1 MHMDA
6 HDYQSK
12 GLHYFDNPRTDI
24 LPLMPKG
31 AKKVLEIGCG
41 TGVTLALLK
50 ERGLAHEVHGLE
62 WVKLEEAHP
71 HVDQWFWGDAVSA
84 VKVLE
89 DGAYDAI
96 LCLDFLEHLADP
108 WSFLEAVKSKLSPS
122 GCLIASLPNLRRVK
136 VLWNLAVRGRFD
148 YAEEGIM
155 DRTHLRFFTRKS
167 ALELMNSGGLAVDI
181 WMHSPFDSGSKGQ
194 ILNALTLGLF
204 RDFFTIQYL
213 IRSVPRK

>member
-1 MHMDA
+1 MDV

-12 GLHYFDNPRTDI
+12 SLEYFDNPRRDI
-24 LPLMPKG
+24 VPLMPTG
-31 AKKVLEIGCG
+31 AKKVFEIGCG
-41 TGVTLALLK
+41 TGVTLAHLK
-50 ERGLAHEVHGLE
+50 EQGLAQEVHGME
-62 WVKLEEAHP
+62 WVKLEQAHP
-71 HVDQWFWGDAVSA
+71 AVDQWYWGDAVSA
-84 VKVLE
+84 LERVE

-167 ALELMNSGGLAVDI
+167 ALELMNSGGFIVEE
-181 WMHSPFDSGSKGQ
+181 WKHSPFDSGSKGH

-213 IRSVPRK
+213 IRSVPGK

>member
-1 MHMDA
+1 MDA
-6 HDYQSK
+6 QDYHSK
-12 GLHYFDNPRTDI
+12 GLQYFDNPRKDI
-24 LPLMPKG
+24 IPLMPKG
-31 AKKVLEIGCG
+31 AKRILEIGCG
-41 TGVTLALLK
+41 TGVSLAHLK
-50 ERGLAHEVHGLE
+50 ALGLAEEVHGME

-71 HVDQWFWGDAVSA
+71 GVDHWFWGDAVSA
-84 VKVLE
+84 LERLE

-96 LCLDFLEHLADP
+96 LCLDFLEHLEDP
-108 WSFLEAVKSKLSPS
+108 WTFLGAVKPKLTPS

-167 ALELMNSGGLAVDI
+167 ALELMNSGGFEVDM
-181 WMHSPFDSGSKGQ
+181 WRHSPFDPGSKGQ
-194 ILNALTLGLF
+194 FINALTIGLF

-213 IRSVPRK
+213 IRSVQKHD

>member
-1 MHMDA
+1 MDV

-12 GLHYFDNPRTDI
+12 SLEYFDNPRRDI
-24 LPLMPKG
+24 VPLMPTG

-41 TGVTLALLK
+41 TGVTLAHLK
-50 ERGLAHEVHGLE
+50 EQGLAQEVHGME
-62 WVKLEEAHP
+62 WVKLEQAHP
-71 HVDQWFWGDAVSA
+71 AVDQWYWGDAVSA
-84 VKVLE
+84 LERVE

-167 ALELMNSGGLAVDI
+167 ALELMNSGGFIVEE
-181 WMHSPFDSGSKGQ
+181 WKHSPFDSGSKGH

>member
-1 MHMDA
+1 MNMDA
-6 HDYQSK
+6 HDYHSK
-12 GLHYFDNPRTDI
+12 GLGYFDNPRLDI
-24 LPLMPKG
+24 LALMPKG

-41 TGVTLALLK
+41 TGVTLAHLK
-50 ERGLAHEVHGLE
+50 ELGLAHEVHGME
-62 WVKLEEAHP
+62 WVKLDEAHP
-71 HVDQWFWGDAVSA
+71 HVDQWFWGDAVSTLEH
-84 VKVLE
+84 LE

-108 WSFLEAVKSKLSPS
+108 WSFLEALKSKLSSS
-122 GCLIASLPNLRRVK
+122 GCVIASLPNLRRVK

-167 ALELMNSGGLAVDI
+167 ALELMNSGGFEVEE
-181 WMHSPFDSGSKGQ
+181 WKHSPFDSWSKGQ
-194 ILNALTLGLF
+194 IVNGLTLGLF

-213 IRSVPRK
+213 IRSVKK

>member
-1 MHMDA
+1 MKIV
-6 HDYQSK
+6 DYANKPSQ
-12 GLHYFDNPRTDI
+12 YFNNPRRDI
-24 LPLMPKG
+24 VSLMPTG

-41 TGVTLALLK
+41 TGVTLAHLK
-50 ERGLAHEVHGLE
+50 EEGLAQEVHGME
-62 WVKLEEAHP
+62 WVKLDQAHP
-71 HVDQWFWGDAVSA
+71 GVDQWLWGDAVRA
-84 VKVLE
+84 LERLE

-167 ALELMNSGGLAVDI
+167 ALELMNSGGLEVDM
-181 WMHSPFDSGSKGQ
+181 WRYSPFDSGSKGH

>member
-1 MHMDA
+1 MNVQ
-6 HDYQSK
+6 DYRK
-12 GLHYFDNPRTDI
+12 KALHYFDNPRRDI

-41 TGVTLALLK
+41 TGVTLAHLK
-50 ERGLAHEVHGLE
+50 EQGLAQEVHGME
-62 WVKLEEAHP
+62 WVQLEEAHP
-71 HVDQWFWGDAVSA
+71 GVDQWFWGDAVCA
-84 VKVLE
+84 LEHLE

-108 WSFLEAVKSKLSPS
+108 WTFIEAVKSKLSPS

-167 ALELMNSGGLAVDI
+167 ALELMNSGGFEVDE
-181 WMHSPFDSGSKGQ
+181 WRYSPFDAGSKGH
-194 ILNALTLGLF
+194 ILNALTMGLF

-213 IRSVPRK
+213 IRSKMK

>member
-1 MHMDA
+1 MNVQ
-6 HDYQSK
+6 DYRKKAVQ
-12 GLHYFDNPRTDI
+12 YFDNPRRDI

-41 TGVTLALLK
+41 TGVTLAHLK
-50 ERGLAHEVHGLE
+50 EQGLAQEVHGME
-62 WVKLEEAHP
+62 WVQLEESHP
-71 HVDQWFWGDAVSA
+71 GVDQWFWGDAVSA
-84 VKVLE
+84 LEHLE

-108 WSFLEAVKSKLSPS
+108 WTFIEAVKSKLSPS

-167 ALELMNSGGLAVDI
+167 ALELMNSGGFEVDE
-181 WMHSPFDSGSKGQ
+181 WRYSPFDTGSKGH

-213 IRSVPRK
+213 IRSVQKK

>member
-1 MHMDA
+1 MDV

-12 GLHYFDNPRTDI
+12 SLEYFDNPRRDI
-24 LPLMPKG
+24 VPLMPTG

-41 TGVTLALLK
+41 TGVTLAHLK
-50 ERGLAHEVHGLE
+50 EQGLAQEVHGME
-62 WVKLEEAHP
+62 WVKLEQAHP
-71 HVDQWFWGDAVSA
+71 AVDQWYWGDAVSA
-84 VKVLE
+84 LERVE

-167 ALELMNSGGLAVDI
+167 ALELMNSGGFIVEE
-181 WMHSPFDSGSKGQ
+181 WKHSPFDSGSKGH

-213 IRSVPRK
+213 IRSVPGK

>member
-1 MHMDA
+1 MDV

-12 GLHYFDNPRTDI
+12 SLEYFDNPRRDI
-24 LPLMPKG
+24 VPLMPTG

-41 TGVTLALLK
+41 TGVTLAHLK
-50 ERGLAHEVHGLE
+50 EQGLAQEVHGME
-62 WVKLEEAHP
+62 WVKLEQAHP
-71 HVDQWFWGDAVSA
+71 AVDQWYWGDAVSA
-84 VKVLE
+84 LERVE

-122 GCLIASLPNLRRVK
+122 GCLNASLPNLRRVK
-136 VLWNLAVRGRFD
+136 VLCNLAVRGRFD

-167 ALELMNSGGLAVDI
+167 ALELMNSGGFIVEE
-181 WMHSPFDSGSKGQ
+181 WKHSPFDSGSKGH

-213 IRSVPRK
+213 IRSVPGK

>member
-1 MHMDA
+1 MKIV
-6 HDYQSK
+6 DYAKKPSQ
-12 GLHYFDNPRTDI
+12 YFNNPRRDI
-24 LPLMPKG
+24 VSLMPKG

-41 TGVTLALLK
+41 TGVTLAHLK
-50 ERGLAHEVHGLE
+50 EEGLAQEVHGME
-62 WVKLEEAHP
+62 WVKLDQAHP
-71 HVDQWFWGDAVSA
+71 GVDQWLWGDAVRA
-84 VKVLE
+84 LERLE

-167 ALELMNSGGLAVDI
+167 ALELMNSGGLEVDM
-181 WMHSPFDSGSKGQ
+181 WRYSPFDSGSKGH

>member
-1 MHMDA
+1 
-6 HDYQSK
+6 
-12 GLHYFDNPRTDI
+12 
-24 LPLMPKG
+24 
-31 AKKVLEIGCG
+31 
-41 TGVTLALLK
+41 
-50 ERGLAHEVHGLE
+50 
-62 WVKLEEAHP
+62 
-71 HVDQWFWGDAVSA
+71 
-84 VKVLE
+84 
-89 DGAYDAI
+89 

-167 ALELMNSGGLAVDI
+167 ALELMNSGGFIVEE
-181 WMHSPFDSGSKGQ
+181 WKHSPFDSGSKGH

-213 IRSVPRK
+213 IRSVPGK

>member
-1 MHMDA
+1 MYANH
-6 HDYQSK
+6 YQSK

-24 LPLMPKG
+24 LSLIPKG
-31 AKKVLEIGCG
+31 VKKVLEIGCG
-41 TGVTLALLK
+41 TGVTLAYLK
-50 ERGLAHEVHGLE
+50 EHGLAQEVHGME
-62 WVKLEEAHP
+62 WVKLEEAHSE
-71 HVDQWFWGDAVSA
+71 VDQWFWGDAVST
-84 VKVLE
+84 LEGIE
-89 DGAYDAI
+89 DGAYDVI

-108 WSFLEAVKSKLSPS
+108 WTFLKGVKPKLSPS

-167 ALELMNSGGLAVDI
+167 ALELMNSGGFEVDE
-181 WMHSPFDSGSKGQ
+181 WRYSPFDTGSKGHM
-194 ILNALTLGLF
+194 LNALSLGLF

-213 IRSVPRK
+213 IRSKKK

>member
-1 MHMDA
+1 MDV

-12 GLHYFDNPRTDI
+12 SLEYFDNPRRDI
-24 LPLMPKG
+24 VPLMPTG

-41 TGVTLALLK
+41 TGVTLAHLK
-50 ERGLAHEVHGLE
+50 EQGLAQEVHGME
-62 WVKLEEAHP
+62 WVKLEQAHP
-71 HVDQWFWGDAVSA
+71 AVDQWYWGDAVSA
-84 VKVLE
+84 LERVE
-89 DGAYDAI
+89 DGGYDAI

-167 ALELMNSGGLAVDI
+167 ALELMNSGGFIVEE
-181 WMHSPFDSGSKGQ
+181 WKHSPFDSGSKGH

-213 IRSVPRK
+213 IRSVPGK

>member
-1 MHMDA
+1 MDV

-12 GLHYFDNPRTDI
+12 SLGYFDNPRTDI
-24 LPLMPKG
+24 VSLMPEE

-41 TGVTLALLK
+41 TGVTLVHLK
-50 ERGLAHEVHGLE
+50 ELGLAQEVHGME

-71 HVDQWFWGDAVSA
+71 EVDQWFWGDAVSA
-84 VKVLE
+84 LERLE

-108 WSFLEAVKSKLSPS
+108 WSFLAGLKSKLSPS

-167 ALELMNSGGLAVDI
+167 ALELMNSGGLEVEE
-181 WMHSPFDSGSKGQ
+181 WKHSPFDSGSKGQ
-194 ILNALTLGLF
+194 ILNALTLGLL

-213 IRSVPRK
+213 IRSVQKK

>member
-1 MHMDA
+1 MKIV
-6 HDYQSK
+6 DYANKPSQ
-12 GLHYFDNPRTDI
+12 YFNNPRRDI
-24 LPLMPKG
+24 VSLMPKG

-41 TGVTLALLK
+41 TGVTLAHLK
-50 ERGLAHEVHGLE
+50 EEGLAQEVHGME
-62 WVKLEEAHP
+62 WVKLDQAHP
-71 HVDQWFWGDAVSA
+71 GVDQWLWGDAVRA
-84 VKVLE
+84 LERLE

-167 ALELMNSGGLAVDI
+167 ALELMNSGGLEVDM
-181 WMHSPFDSGSKGQ
+181 WRYSPFDSGSKGH

>member
-1 MHMDA
+1 MKIV
-6 HDYQSK
+6 DYANKPSQ
-12 GLHYFDNPRTDI
+12 YFNNPRRDI
-24 LPLMPKG
+24 VSLMPTG

-41 TGVTLALLK
+41 TGVTLAHLK
-50 ERGLAHEVHGLE
+50 EEGLAQEVHGME
-62 WVKLEEAHP
+62 WVKLDQAHP
-71 HVDQWFWGDAVSA
+71 GVDQWLWGDAVRA
-84 VKVLE
+84 LERLE

-167 ALELMNSGGLAVDI
+167 ALELMNSGGFIVEE
-181 WMHSPFDSGSKGQ
+181 WKHSPFDSGSKGH

-213 IRSVPRK
+213 IRSVPGK